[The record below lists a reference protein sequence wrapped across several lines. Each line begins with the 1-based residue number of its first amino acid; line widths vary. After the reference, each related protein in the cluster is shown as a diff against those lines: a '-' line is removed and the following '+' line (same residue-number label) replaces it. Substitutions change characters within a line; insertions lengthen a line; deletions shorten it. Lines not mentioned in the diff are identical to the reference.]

1 VIGVDA
7 DGDGRGEPVATYRK
21 PKVLKPQAVAV
32 PQTSDDF
39 TGELSLAWQWHA
51 NPQDDW
57 MTLSAAPGF
66 LRLKSVSTPADLYEA
81 GSLLTQKFPAPAF
94 TVTTKL
100 NFAPVRVGEQ
110 AGLLVIG
117 TDYSWIGLRKTPAGL
132 RLVQI
137 ARKGATEIE
146 VAGRDDM
153 APEIYLRFSVEPV
166 TVTEKAP
173 DRPHWPSELRSVHAK
188 VRFSYSADGKDFV
201 ALSSEAFQTN
211 PGRWVG
217 ATFGVFS
224 SAASGTPAYV
234 ATSVGYAD
242 FDYVQVTRR

>member
-1 VIGVDA
+1 VGVDP

-21 PKVLKPQAVAV
+21 PKVLKPQALAV

-39 TGELSLAWQWHA
+39 TGELSLAWQWHS

-57 MTLSAAPGF
+57 MSLAAAPGF

-81 GSLLTQKFPAPAF
+81 GNLLTQKFPAPSF

-117 TDYSWIGLRKTPAGL
+117 TDYSWIGLRKTSAGL

-137 ARKGATEIE
+137 ARRGAQQVE
-146 VAGRDDM
+146 VGERADIG
-153 APEIYLRFSVEPV
+153 PEVYLRILVEPV
-166 TVTEKAP
+166 IVSEKAP
-173 DRPHWPSELRSVHAK
+173 NRPHWPSELKSVQAD
-188 VRFSYSADGKDFV
+188 VRFSYSTDGKDFV
-201 ALSSEAFQTN
+201 ALSADAFQTN

-224 SAASGTPAYV
+224 SAPSGTPAYV

-242 FDYVQVTRR
+242 FDYVRITRR